1 MVDRAQVWLA
11 SNGAGRTWET
21 SSVCS
26 ANLDLVR
33 SICEQWERGE
43 YTSVAWAHP
52 EIDFAIADLPT
63 AGRWQGVTGMIEA
76 WRDFIAAW
84 EDQHVEIDEYREL
97 DDERV
102 LVLGAFKGRG
112 KASGVDLQEL
122 WPKGANLFR
131 VHDGKVIALVVYF
144 DRAHALADLAL
155 ATDDDTPTGWK
166 PTTARDIYGDSWIDH
181 S

>member
-1 MVDRAQVWLA
+1 M
-11 SNGAGRTWET
+11 
-21 SSVCS
+21 S

-52 EIDFAIADLPT
+52 QIDFAIADLPT
-63 AGRWQGVTGMIEA
+63 AGRWQGVKGMIEA
-76 WRDFIAAW
+76 WRDFIMAW
-84 EDQHVEIDEYREL
+84 EGQHVEIDEYREL

-102 LVLGAFKGRG
+102 LVLGRFKGRG

-131 VHDGKVIALVVYF
+131 VRDGKVIALIVYF
-144 DRAHALADLAL
+144 DREHALADLGI
-155 ATDDDTPTGWK
+155 TPESEA
-166 PTTARDIYGDSWIDH
+166 P
-181 S
+181 